1 MSKPTTY
8 NPRDIA
14 VALQYDGETAPQV
27 TAKGRGKQA
36 EEILSIAEENNIPL
50 HTDPHMVK
58 ILAQIPL
65 GEEIPQELYVA
76 VAEILAFAFWLNGK
90 AGPSGS

>member
-1 MSKPTTY
+1 MNKPTTV
-8 NPRDIA
+8 NPRNVA
-14 VALQYDGETAPQV
+14 VALKYSGESAPQV

-36 EEILSIAEENNIPL
+36 EEIINRAEENDIPL

-58 ILAQIPL
+58 MLAQIPL
-65 GEEIPQELYVA
+65 GEEIPRELYVA

-90 AGPSGS
+90 AGNR